1 MTSVA
6 AHAGCLP
13 TTTNQAAIIALFR
26 VVNRYVGNLRPMPGV
41 FPDYP
46 APVVRRQRA
55 RDGFDALGDA
65 AALKTGGS
73 PVSNIRNTSS
83 PHCAD
88 G

>member
-1 MTSVA
+1 
-6 AHAGCLP
+6 
-13 TTTNQAAIIALFR
+13 
-26 VVNRYVGNLRPMPGV
+26 
-41 FPDYP
+41 
-46 APVVRRQRA
+46 VVRRQRA